1 MARDSLYPKIPIVVT
16 FRTSNRSN
24 AKLKKKVF
32 RNRTIDEILDIDVKL
47 PGIPENAII
56 EHIGMGKRFI

>member
-32 RNRTIDEILDIDVKL
+32 RNRNIDEILDIDVKL